1 MSSDSSQRRDAPKG
15 LTLVEMLIAMTITL
29 IMMGVVAQLFAM
41 MGGGIQGN
49 RNKAELYSRMRT
61 AAERLKMDL
70 AGLTATLTPP
80 LDPGLSRG
88 FFEYIEGQ
96 ETDAVTF
103 GAQRLGL
110 YAVLTGISKMM
121 TTPIN
126 VLDSD
131 DRMLGDVDDVLLF
144 TTRTTDVAFTG
155 YHDGGVIESPVAEV
169 VWYCKAV
176 PGTFN
181 PRTFNVYRRQRLVMA
196 HPAKAVGA
204 SGIFSVVP
212 NVESLSTTPWAALL
226 ERTDISCRIQ
236 NGYAIPNSLGDLT
249 KRENR
254 FCRSAGPPYNFD
266 PSNSYL
272 TYSGSRMGEDVILT
286 NCIGFDVRVLDMGAG
301 VRVVG
306 DVAVS
311 SGDPGFSV
319 PLGTLVT
326 APAYVDLVGQAGRLG
341 YPTYDT
347 WSTHYERNGVDDDDD
362 SLIDEGADEQ
372 DNNGNNA
379 IDEPA
384 EAEAPPPFADALKGI
399 EVRVRCI
406 EPLSR
411 KILQITVRQ
420 SF

>member
-1 MSSDSSQRRDAPKG
+1 MSSDSSQLRDAQRG
-15 LTLVEMLIAMTITL
+15 MTLVEMLIAMTITL

-49 RNKAELYSRMRT
+49 RNKTELYSRMRT
-61 AAERLKMDL
+61 ASERLKMDL
-70 AGLTATLTPP
+70 AGLTARLTPP
-80 LDPGLSRG
+80 LDPGLNRG

-96 ETDAVTF
+96 ETDSVTF

-110 YAVLTGISKMM
+110 YAVLAGTSKMI

-181 PRTFNVYRRQRLVMA
+181 PRTFNLYRRQRLVMA
-196 HPAKAVGA
+196 HPAKAAAEG
-204 SGIFSVVP
+204 GLFSVVP
-212 NVESLSTTPWAALL
+212 NVEPLATTSWGALL

-254 FCRSAGPPYNFD
+254 FCRLGASPYNFD

-272 TYSGSRMGEDVILT
+272 TFSGNRMGEDVILT
-286 NCIGFDVRVLDMGAG
+286 NCIGFDVRILNTAAG
-301 VRVVG
+301 VSVVG
-306 DVAVS
+306 DVAVT
-311 SGDPGFSV
+311 SGDPGFGQ
-319 PLGTLVT
+319 GTLVA
-326 APAYVDLVGQAGRLG
+326 APAYEDLTGAAGPLG
-341 YPTYDT
+341 NPTYDT
-347 WSTHYERNGVDDDDD
+347 WSTHYERNGINDDGDGF
-362 SLIDEGADEQ
+362 IDEGADEQ
-372 DNNGNNA
+372 DNNDNNA

-399 EVRVRCI
+399 EVRIRCV
-406 EPLSR
+406 EPLTR
-411 KILQITVRQ
+411 RILQITVRQ